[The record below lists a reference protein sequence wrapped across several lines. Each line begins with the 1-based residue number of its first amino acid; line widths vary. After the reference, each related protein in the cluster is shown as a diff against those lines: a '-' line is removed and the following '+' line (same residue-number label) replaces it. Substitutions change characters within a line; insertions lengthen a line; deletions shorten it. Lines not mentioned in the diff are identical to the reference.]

1 MSFGAKKKFDLIKAN
16 TDLLEQQAELK
27 KNEALEIQNPDVIN
41 DESFIS
47 NLNSIK
53 EKISSLEKQRKDIKR
68 KDYVGTKDQRIDSWI
83 DKLLDENFNYS
94 LLADI
99 HHYKLIVLP
108 NYELIVVK
116 CKKEIS
122 KDDFRKLVPL
132 IAKKEKRFVE
142 SLEEKNNGQIINYK
156 YAIINKI

>member
-1 MSFGAKKKFDLIKAN
+1 MSFGAKKKFDLIKVN

-41 DESFIS
+41 DESFIN

-53 EKISSLEKQRKDIKR
+53 EKISTLEKQRKDIKR
-68 KDYVGTKDQRIDSWI
+68 KDYVGTKEQRIDGWI
-83 DKLLDENFNYS
+83 DKLLSESFNYS

-99 HHYKLIVLP
+99 HHYKMIVLP
-108 NYELIVVK
+108 NYELTVVK
-116 CKKEIS
+116 CKKEIA

-132 IAKKEKRFVE
+132 ITKKEKRFVE
-142 SLEEKNNGQIINYK
+142 SLETRKNGQIINYR
-156 YAIINKI
+156 YSVIHV